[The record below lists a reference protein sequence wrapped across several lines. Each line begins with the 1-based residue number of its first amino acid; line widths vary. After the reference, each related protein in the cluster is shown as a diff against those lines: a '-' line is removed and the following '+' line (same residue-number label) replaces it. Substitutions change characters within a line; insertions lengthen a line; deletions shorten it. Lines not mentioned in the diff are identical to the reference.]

1 MGRPKQFIE
10 LRGKPALH
18 YTMRAFEE
26 SPEVARIYAV
36 GDRRRIE
43 ALASEAG
50 ITKYARCAEPGGA
63 RSLSTRNGLLL
74 CEEDPETVVLV
85 HDGSRC
91 LVTPDLIG
99 RVAEAVHGGAD
110 GVVPAIP
117 VSDTI
122 KVAKGGAV
130 SETLDRANLRAVQ
143 TPQAFRLGLLRRL
156 HEAPE
161 GYLLAATDDA
171 SLVEREGGRVE
182 VVKGEKTNI
191 KLTSPEDLVLAKA
204 ILGAR
209 ENARGGAP
217 MRIGLGVDAHAF
229 AAPEDGRAL
238 VLGGVKIPSAR
249 GLIGH
254 SDADVLTHAVTDA
267 LLGAAGL
274 EDIGHYFPDTDERYK
289 DAYSIELLREVRAL
303 VGASW
308 QVANVDAVVICERPK
323 IRDHREAMCT
333 NLAGALGVELSLVTV
348 RGTTTERLGFT
359 GRGEGIAVQAVCLLE
374 TR

>member
-10 LRGKPALH
+10 LRGRPALH

-26 SPEVARIYAV
+26 APEVARIYAV

-74 CEEDPETVVLV
+74 CEEEPETVVLV

-130 SETLDRANLRAVQ
+130 SETLDRATLRAVQ

-156 HEAPE
+156 HEVPE
-161 GYLLAATDDA
+161 EYLLAATDDA
-171 SLVEREGGRVE
+171 SLVEREGGRID

-229 AAPEDGRAL
+229 AAPEDGHAL

-323 IRDHREAMCT
+323 IRDHREAMRT
-333 NLAGALGVELSLVTV
+333 NLAGALGVEPSLVTV
-348 RGTTTERLGFT
+348 RGTTTERLGFA
-359 GRGEGIAVQAVCLLE
+359 GRGEGIAAQAVCLLE